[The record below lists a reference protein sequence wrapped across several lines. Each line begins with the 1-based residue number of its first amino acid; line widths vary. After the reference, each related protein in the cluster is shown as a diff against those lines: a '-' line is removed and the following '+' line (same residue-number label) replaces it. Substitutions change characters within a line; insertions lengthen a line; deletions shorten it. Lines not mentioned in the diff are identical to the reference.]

1 MSYRT
6 IYQRYI
12 LLLLLLLLLL
22 NIPDL
27 QQAYR
32 TAVDRD
38 PFLAYDSGVG
48 DEEWFFIFASQD
60 ALQLLL
66 DSEHWYTDST
76 FKVGPKMFFQSYT
89 MHGQCEGTLFCV
101 YTHFCQIKMKTLYN
115 RQFEQLF

>member
-12 LLLLLLLLLL
+12 LLLLLLLLLLILLLLLLLLLVLL

-48 DEEWFFIFASQD
+48 DEE
-60 ALQLLL
+60 
-66 DSEHWYTDST
+66 
-76 FKVGPKMFFQSYT
+76 
-89 MHGQCEGTLFCV
+89 
-101 YTHFCQIKMKTLYN
+101 
-115 RQFEQLF
+115 